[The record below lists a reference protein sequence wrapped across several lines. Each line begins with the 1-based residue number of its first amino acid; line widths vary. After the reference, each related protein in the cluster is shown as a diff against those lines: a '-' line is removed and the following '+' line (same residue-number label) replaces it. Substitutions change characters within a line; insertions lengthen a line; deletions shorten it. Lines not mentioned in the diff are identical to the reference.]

1 MATSFSRGYKIKL
14 IGTGLEA
21 GTWGTSTNEN
31 LKRVDQYLGG
41 YVSFDITS
49 ATTPSSWNNGTNTL
63 TWCLGDTTDAW
74 EAGSEARNRFVDFT
88 TASGDT
94 AINVRGS
101 TDAEVNVERIYWVRN
116 SLAGSG
122 KITLSSGS
130 GGNLVLENGATAL
143 IYCSP
148 AGAVS
153 NILGSLQAD
162 GLDFRTA
169 SAVVKLITNNAS
181 ALSFEDPATSYGYL
195 HFDTV
200 TAAGPNAE
208 HVALGSTN
216 VNTRI
221 ESDKVDL
228 RSGAK
233 TVHIVDNQ
241 AASLDIVEG
250 YTGTPASYLK
260 FDTTNSAE
268 KVVVGKTLDIATS
281 SVDLSTQ
288 ATAFSIKDDEL
299 AALTFGDTNGVMLTF
314 DTNTDPEKIITAS
327 TTELEVLGGLDVDGA
342 ADFSGATVIEDLA
355 VGTGAASGVVKSNGD
370 FDLVLQT
377 GNSTTGNITIVDGA
391 DGQISLSPNGT
402 GGDIVLNI
410 DNSTAIGSAANGV
423 SIPVNSHL
431 NFGSTLGN
439 GGYGARGNATVL
451 QVSNTDSDG
460 WGQPY
465 HTGMV
470 SGEGSY
476 FSGENAS
483 LANTTA
489 AYAFTHSLGSVPSFA
504 KYYLENDSG
513 GTIANYEDGDVVDIT
528 GTVSNTDDGNRTSYS
543 TWMSATEVGVSFAI
557 NTGGVPFRIMDKTTG
572 AITNIDLVDWKL
584 VVRAWK

>member
-169 SAVVKLITNNAS
+169 SAVVKLITNTAS
-181 ALSFEDPATSYGYL
+181 SLLIEDVDTGFDYL
-195 HFDTV
+195 KAV
-200 TAAGPNAE
+200 TTTGSE
-208 HVALGSTN
+208 ELTLGSTD
-216 VNTRI
+216 VNIAVNSPVVDVRDQAT
-221 ESDKVDL
+221 KVFIRD
-228 RSGAK
+228 
-233 TVHIVDNQ
+233 TETN
-241 AASLDIVEG
+241 SLEFWEG
-250 YTGTPASYLK
+250 NFPTGTNSYLK
-260 FDTTNSAE
+260 FDTSTGNES
-268 KVVVGKTLDIATS
+268 VSFGQTLKIDTA

-314 DTNTDPEKIITAS
+314 DTNTEPEKIITAS
-327 TTELEVLGGLDVDGA
+327 TTELEVLGSLDVDGA

-370 FDLVLQT
+370 FDLVLET

-410 DNSTAIGSAANGV
+410 DNSTAVGSATNGV

-451 QVSNTDSDG
+451 QVSNTNSDG

-476 FSGENAS
+476 FESVISATIPGAGQVE
-483 LANTTA
+483 LP
-489 AYAFTHSLGSVPSFA
+489 HSLGSVPRLFMIVL
-504 KYYLENDSG
+504 KIQSG
-513 GTIANYEDGDVVDIT
+513 E
-528 GTVSNTDDGNRTSYS
+528 TDDGFSELAEIPFGLAIDQGNGTRPSL
-543 TWMSATEVGVSFAI
+543 VGYADS
-557 NTGGVPFRIMDKTTG
+557 
-572 AITNIDLVDWKL
+572 TNIGFHKHGSGTPW
-584 VVRAWK
+584 VVNSSGTMTQIDAAKWEIVARAWK